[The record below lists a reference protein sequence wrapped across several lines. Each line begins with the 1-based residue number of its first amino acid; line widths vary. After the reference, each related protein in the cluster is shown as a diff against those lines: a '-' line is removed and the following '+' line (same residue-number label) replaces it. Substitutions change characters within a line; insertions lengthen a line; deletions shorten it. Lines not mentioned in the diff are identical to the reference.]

1 MLSFVSISSNF
12 KFSLPCAF
20 QFIMKIIKYI
30 LVLLSSLVISA
41 QEHPPVMSYNPDAYD
56 AKNQNWSISQT
67 SDQTMY
73 FANNSGLLEYDG
85 MNWKLYPVPDNSIV
99 RSVKAINDQIY
110 TGSYMDF
117 GVWKRN
123 NKSILEYTSLA
134 QQFDIE
140 LVEDEQ
146 FWDIIKLDDWLIF
159 QSLSRI
165 YLVNELTK
173 ETTFIESDQ
182 VISNIFE
189 VDGVLFFNQLNNGL
203 YKIIDGNVE
212 LVSDDPRLTS
222 SNIVGVFEL
231 GNQLLIMTASNGFYF
246 LQDKIL
252 TSWEVDSKVDLNS
265 LTIYSTTMLKD
276 SSIVIGTVS
285 NGLYHISSQ
294 GNLKYDLNF
303 EKGLSNNTVLSVFE
317 DYQNNLWLGL
327 DIGISHVNLSSQF
340 IVYNDTKGAI
350 GTVYSSVVFENYLY
364 LGTNQGLFYKRRDT
378 DSDFSFV
385 EGTNGQVWNLK
396 VIDNQIFCG
405 HDRGTL
411 LIKNKKLQY
420 TISQSLGTWDFKSLK
435 DNPNIILQGNYNG
448 LSLLEKMNG
457 RWRYRNKIKG
467 FDIASRFFHY
477 IGNQIFVN
485 HELRGLF
492 KLTLNKDLKE
502 ASKVSVITPITK
514 GNGSNFIKFSKNYYY
529 SSSEDVYKFNTSDQ
543 IFTES
548 EPFNEVL
555 KEYTTRT
562 TIMDVKD
569 SDGLKWCF
577 ADDNILI
584 ISAGSVTQTPKVEI
598 IPVAISNFKKVVSGF
613 ENLTKIGSNEYL
625 LGSAYGYFIFNSDT
639 PKPNHLYDLKIN
651 SVEASTINEDK
662 FLLDSTDPMRLDSET
677 NNIYINYSIPHYDNV
692 VSEKYSYKLIG
703 WSDSWSEWQSQSQQ
717 VFENL
722 PYGSYVFKVKGKIG
736 NTETLNTASYSFVIN
751 RPWYLSNSAITLY
764 VIIFIILWILIHNLY
779 KRYYRKQQQ
788 QLLQKSHEQLALK
801 ELETSQ
807 KLMQLT
813 NEKLKLDIESK
824 NRELAVSTM
833 SLIKKNEFLN
843 SIKSELKE
851 KDNQQDIKKVI
862 KIIDKNLNNTD
873 DWKLFEE
880 AFNNADKDFLKLIKE
895 KHPVL
900 TPNDLRLCAY
910 LRLNL
915 SSKEIAPLL
924 NISPRSVEVKR
935 YRLRKKMDL
944 PHESSLTNYIL
955 EI

>member
-1 MLSFVSISSNF
+1 M
-12 KFSLPCAF
+12 
-20 QFIMKIIKYI
+20 
-30 LVLLSSLVISA
+30 
-41 QEHPPVMSYNPDAYD
+41 
-56 AKNQNWSISQT
+56 
-67 SDQTMY
+67 
-73 FANNSGLLEYDG
+73 
-85 MNWKLYPVPDNSIV
+85 
-99 RSVKAINDQIY
+99 R
-110 TGSYMDF
+110 
-117 GVWKRN
+117 
-123 NKSILEYTSLA
+123 
-134 QQFDIE
+134 FDY
-140 LVEDEQ
+140 
-146 FWDIIKLDDWLIF
+146 DWLIF

-165 YLVNELTK
+165 YLVNEQAK
-173 ETTFIESDQ
+173 ESTFIESDY

-189 VDGVLFFNQLNNGL
+189 VEGVLFFNQLSKGL

-212 LVSDDPRLTS
+212 LVSDDPRLKS
-222 SNIVGVFEL
+222 DNIAGLIEH
-231 GNQLLIMTASNGFYF
+231 NDQLLIMTASNGFYF
-246 LQDKIL
+246 LKNKKLTPWKI
-252 TSWEVDSKVDLNS
+252 DPKVNLNS
-265 LTIYSTTMLKD
+265 LTIYSATKLKD
-276 SSIVIGTVS
+276 NSIVIGTVS
-285 NGLYHISSQ
+285 NGIYHLSPQ
-294 GNLKYDLNF
+294 GTLKYDLNF
-303 EKGLSNNTVLSVFE
+303 EKGLSNNTVLSVYE

-327 DIGISHVNLSSQF
+327 DIGISHINLSSQF
-340 IVYNDTKGAI
+340 VVYNDTKGAI
-350 GTVYSSVVFENYLY
+350 GTVYTSVLFDDYLY
-364 LGTNQGLFYKRRDT
+364 LGTNQGLFYKQRDMN
-378 DSDFSFV
+378 SDFTFI

-420 TISQSLGTWDFKSLK
+420 TIGQSLGTWDFKRLN

-448 LSLLEKMNG
+448 LSLLEKIQG
-457 RWRYRNKIKG
+457 KWRYRNKIKG
-467 FDIASRFFHY
+467 FDISSRFYHY
-477 IGNQIFVN
+477 LGNKIYVN
-485 HELRGLF
+485 HELRGLYELNINEE
-492 KLTLNKDLKE
+492 LT
-502 ASKVSVITPITK
+502 AVTKVSNITPMTK

-529 SSSEDVYKFNTSDQ
+529 TSSQDVYRYNSDAKFTD
-543 IFTES
+543 S
-548 EPFNEVL
+548 EPFKEVL
-555 KEYTTRT
+555 KGFSSRT

-569 SDGLKWCF
+569 SEGLKWCF

-584 ISAGSVTQTPKVEI
+584 ISSGSVTQTPKVEI
-598 IPVAISNFKKVVSGF
+598 IPVAISNFKRVVSGF
-613 ENLTKIGSNEYL
+613 ENLTRIGADEYL

-639 PKPNHLYDLKIN
+639 PKPNHLYNLKIN
-651 SVEASTINEDK
+651 SVEASRINEDK
-662 FLLDSTDPMRLDSET
+662 FRLDSTNPKNLDTES
-677 NNIYINYSIPHYDNV
+677 NNIYISYSIPHFDNI
-692 VSEKYSYKLIG
+692 VSKKYSYKLEG
-703 WSDSWSEWQSQSQQ
+703 WSNSWSDWKSDSYQ

-722 PYGSYVFKVKGKIG
+722 PYGSYEFKVKGKIG
-736 NTETLNTASYSFVIN
+736 NSETLNAASYSFVID
-751 RPWYLSNSAITLY
+751 RPWYLSNTAITIY
-764 VIIFIILWILIHNLY
+764 VILFIVLWILIHNLY

-788 QLLQKSHEQLALK
+788 KLLQKSQEQLALK

-807 KLMQLT
+807 KFMQLT

-843 SIKSELKE
+843 SIKTELKE

-862 KIIDKNLNNTD
+862 RIIDKNLNNTD

-944 PHESSLTNYIL
+944 PHEFSLTNYIL

>member
-1 MLSFVSISSNF
+1 MKFF
-12 KFSLPCAF
+12 KC
-20 QFIMKIIKYI
+20 I
-30 LVLLSSLVISA
+30 LVLLVSLVSTA
-41 QEHPPVMSYNPDAYD
+41 QEHPPVVSYNPDVYSAQ
-56 AKNQNWSISQT
+56 NQNWCISQT

-85 MNWKLYPVPDNSIV
+85 MNWNLYPVPDESIV
-99 RSVKAINDQIY
+99 RSVNAIGDLIY

-123 NKSILEYTSLA
+123 NKNVLEYTSLV
-134 QQFDIE
+134 QQFEIE
-140 LVEDEQ
+140 LAEDEQ
-146 FWDIIKLDDWLIF
+146 FWDIIKLDDWLVF

-189 VDGVLFFNQLNNGL
+189 VDGVLFFNKLNKGV

-212 LVSDDPRLTS
+212 LVSDDQRITS
-222 SNIVGVFEL
+222 NNLVGMFGL
-231 GNQLLIMTASNGFYF
+231 DNQLLVMTASNGFYS
-246 LQDKIL
+246 LEDNKL
-252 TSWEVDSKVDLNS
+252 TPWKLDPNVDLNS
-265 LTIYSTTMLKD
+265 LTIYSVTMLKD
-276 SSIVIGTVS
+276 SSFVIGTVS
-285 NGLYHISSQ
+285 NGLYHISSE
-294 GNLKYDLNF
+294 GVLKYDLNF

-340 IVYNDTKGAI
+340 VVYNDTKGTI

-364 LGTNQGLFYKRRDT
+364 LGTNQGLFYKKRDS
-378 DSDFSFV
+378 DSDFLFV
-385 EGTNGQVWNLK
+385 KGTNGQVWNLK
-396 VIDNQIFCG
+396 VIDDQIFCG

-411 LIKNKKLQY
+411 IIKNQKVQY
-420 TISQSLGTWDFKSLK
+420 TLGQSLGTWDFKPLTET
-435 DNPNIILQGNYNG
+435 PNLILQGNYNG
-448 LSLLEKMNG
+448 LSLLEKSKG
-457 RWRYRNKIKG
+457 KWRYRNKIKG
-467 FDIASRFFHY
+467 FDIASRFFQF
-477 IGNQIFVN
+477 IGGEIFVN

-492 KLTLNKDLKE
+492 QLTLNEDLT
-502 ASKVSVITPITK
+502 AITKVLNITPITK
-514 GNGSNFIKFSKNYYY
+514 GNGSNFFKFSKNYYY
-529 SSSEDVYKFNTSDQ
+529 SSSQDVYKFNTTDQ

-548 EPFNEVL
+548 EPFKEILN
-555 KEYTTRT
+555 EYTTRT

-569 SDGLKWCF
+569 SEGLKWCF
-577 ADDNILI
+577 ADNNILI

-598 IPVAISNFKKVVSGF
+598 IPIEISNFKKVVSGF
-613 ENLTKIGSNEYL
+613 ENLTKIDSNQYL
-625 LGSAYGYFIFNSDT
+625 LGSAYGYFIFNSNT
-639 PKPNHLYDLKIN
+639 PKPNHLYNLKIN
-651 SVEASTINEDK
+651 SVEASKINEDK
-662 FLLDSTDPMRLDSET
+662 FRLESKSPTDLGSES
-677 NNIYINYSIPHYDNV
+677 NNIYISYSIPHFDNE
-692 VSEKYSYKLIG
+692 VSKKYSYKLNG
-703 WSDSWSEWQSQSQQ
+703 WSNSWSEWQSEAQQ
-717 VFENL
+717 IFENL
-722 PYGSYVFKVKGKIG
+722 PYGSYEFKVKGKIG
-736 NTETLNTASYSFVIN
+736 NSETLNTASYPFVIN
-751 RPWYLSNSAITLY
+751 RPWYLSNSIITIY
-764 VIIFIILWILIHNLY
+764 VLIFIVLWILIHNLY
-779 KRYYRKQQQ
+779 RRYYRKQQQ

-801 ELETSQ
+801 ELETNQ
-807 KLMQLT
+807 KFMQLT

-880 AFNNADKDFLKLIKE
+880 AFNNADKDFLKLIKD

>member
-1 MLSFVSISSNF
+1 MR
-12 KFSLPCAF
+12 
-20 QFIMKIIKYI
+20 IIRYV
-30 LVLLSSLVISA
+30 LTLLSSLAMFA
-41 QEHPPVMSYNPDAYD
+41 QEYPPVMAYNPDAYG
-56 AKNQNWSISQT
+56 AQNQNWGISQT
-67 SDQTMY
+67 TDQTMY

-85 MNWKLYPVPDNSIV
+85 TNWKLHPVPDNSVV
-99 RSVKAINDQIY
+99 RSVKAIGDLIY

-123 NKSILEYTSLA
+123 KKSILEYTSLV
-134 QQFDIE
+134 QKFDIE
-140 LVEDEQ
+140 LAEDEQ
-146 FWDIIKLDDWLIF
+146 FWNIIKLDNWLIF

-173 ETTFIESDQ
+173 DTTFIESDHI
-182 VISNIFE
+182 ISNIFE
-189 VDGVLFFNQLNNGL
+189 VNGVLFFNKLNKGV

-212 LVSDDPRLTS
+212 LVSDDPRVA
-222 SNIVGVFEL
+222 SNSLIGVVKI
-231 GNQLLIMTASNGFYF
+231 NDRLLIMTASNGFYF
-246 LQDKIL
+246 LEDKKLSPWKI
-252 TSWEVDSKVDLNS
+252 DAKVDLNS
-265 LTIYSTTMLKD
+265 ITIYSATKLSD
-276 SSIVIGTVS
+276 DSIVIGTVS
-285 NGLYHISSQ
+285 KGLYHLNPQ
-294 GNLKYDLNF
+294 GKLKYDLNF

-327 DIGISHVNLSSQF
+327 DIGISHINLSSQF
-340 IVYNDTKGAI
+340 VVYNDKKGAI
-350 GTVYSSVVFENYLY
+350 GTVYTSVVFEDYLY

-378 DSDFSFV
+378 DSDFSFI

-396 VIDNQIFCG
+396 VIDDQVFCG

-411 LIKNKKLQY
+411 LIKNHKLQY
-420 TISQSLGTWDFKSLK
+420 SIDQSPGTWDFKPLTNS
-435 DNPNIILQGNYNG
+435 PNIILQGNYNG
-448 LSLLEKMNG
+448 LSILEKVQG
-457 RWRYRNKIKG
+457 RWRYRNKING
-467 FDIASRFFHY
+467 FNISSRFYHL
-477 IGNQIFVN
+477 IGDQIFVN
-485 HELRGLF
+485 HELRGLYE
-492 KLTLNKDLKE
+492 LTLNENLTA
-502 ASKVSVITPITK
+502 ASKVLNVTSIPK
-514 GNGSNFIKFSKNYYY
+514 GKGSNFIKFSKSYFYT
-529 SSSEDVYKFNTSDQ
+529 SSEGVYNYNPTNKE
-543 IFTES
+543 FTKS
-548 EPFNEVL
+548 EAFGKVL
-555 KEYTTRT
+555 KDFDFMT

-569 SDGLKWCF
+569 SDGFKWCF

-584 ISAGSVTQTPKVEI
+584 ISVGSVTKTPKVEV
-598 IPVAISNFKKVVSGF
+598 IPVAISNFKNVVSGF
-613 ENLTKIGSNEYL
+613 ENLTKIGTNEYL
-625 LGSAYGYFIFNSDT
+625 LGSSYGYFIFNSNT
-639 PKPNHLYDLKIN
+639 QKPNHVYNLKIN
-651 SVEASTINEDK
+651 SIEASKINGDK
-662 FLLDSTDPMRLDSET
+662 IRLDLEAPMRLDSEN
-677 NNIYINYSIPHYDNV
+677 NNIYIDYSIPHYDNI
-692 VSEKYSYKLIG
+692 VSKKYSYKLVG
-703 WSDSWSEWQSQSQQ
+703 WSDDWSSWQKESLQ

-722 PYGSYVFKVKGKIG
+722 PFGSYEFMVKGKIG
-736 NTETLNTASYSFVIN
+736 NTETINTASYHFVIN
-751 RPWYLSNSAITLY
+751 RPWHLSNIAITLY
-764 VIIFIILWILIHNLY
+764 VLFFIILWVLVHNIY

-788 QLLQKSHEQLALK
+788 QLLQKSQEQLALK

-807 KLMQLT
+807 KFMQLT

-851 KDNQQDIKKVI
+851 KDNKQDIKKVI

-895 KHPVL
+895 KHPIL

>member
-1 MLSFVSISSNF
+1 
-12 KFSLPCAF
+12 
-20 QFIMKIIKYI
+20 MKITKYI
-30 LVLLSSLVISA
+30 LVLWMSYGVFA
-41 QEHPPVMSYNPDAYD
+41 QEHPPVMSYNPDTYKAQ
-56 AKNQNWSISQT
+56 NQNWSVSQT

-85 MNWKLYPVPDNSIV
+85 TNWKLYPAPDKSIV
-99 RSVKAINDQIY
+99 RSVKAINNLIY

-123 NKSILEYTSLA
+123 NNSTLEYTSLV

-140 LVEDEQ
+140 LIEDEQ
-146 FWDIIKLDDWLIF
+146 FWDIMKLDDWLIF

-165 YLVNELTK
+165 YMVNELTK

-189 VDGVLFFNQLNNGL
+189 VDGILFFNQLNNGL
-203 YKIIDGNVE
+203 YKIIDGNVK
-212 LVSDDPRLTS
+212 LVSDHPKLIS
-222 SNIVGVFEL
+222 SNLVEVFEID
-231 GNQLLIMTASNGFYF
+231 NQLLIITASNGFYLF
-246 LQDKIL
+246 KNNKLTPWKI
-252 TSWEVDSKVDLNS
+252 DSKIDLNA
-265 LTIYSTTMLKD
+265 LTIYSATILKD
-276 SSIVIGTVS
+276 NSIVIGTVS
-285 NGLYHISSQ
+285 NGLYHLSPQ

-317 DYQNNLWLGL
+317 DFQNNLWLGL
-327 DIGISHVNLSSQF
+327 DIGVSHVNLSSQF
-340 IVYNDTKGAI
+340 VVYNDQKGTI
-350 GTVYSSVVFENYLY
+350 GTVYTSVVYENYLY

-378 DSDFSFV
+378 DADFSFV

-396 VIDNQIFCG
+396 VIDDQIFCG
-405 HDRGTL
+405 HDRGTM
-411 LIKNKKLQY
+411 LIKNQKVEY
-420 TISQSLGTWDFKSLK
+420 TISQSLGTWDFKPLQET
-435 DNPNIILQGNYNG
+435 PNIILQGNYNG
-448 LSLLEKMNG
+448 LSLLEKSQG
-457 RWRYRNKIKG
+457 RWKYRNKIKG
-467 FDIASRFFHY
+467 FDIASRFYQY
-477 IGNQIFVN
+477 IGDQIFVN

-492 KLTLNKDLKE
+492 KLTLDKDLTTV
-502 ASKVSVITPITK
+502 SKISNITPVTK
-514 GNGSNFIKFSKNYYY
+514 GNGSNFFKFSNKYYY
-529 SSSEDVYKFNTSDQ
+529 SSSEDVYNFNTVDQ
-543 IFTES
+543 TFSES
-548 EPFNEVL
+548 EPFHEIL
-555 KEYTTRT
+555 DEYTTRT

-569 SDGLKWCF
+569 SEGLKWCF

-598 IPVAISNFKKVVSGF
+598 IPIAISNFKKVVSGF
-613 ENLTKIGSNEYL
+613 ENLTKIDSDQYL
-625 LGSAYGYFIFNSDT
+625 LGSAYGYFIFNSST
-639 PKPNHLYDLKIN
+639 PKPNHLYNLKIN
-651 SVEASTINEDK
+651 SVEVSKTNEDK
-662 FLLDSTDPMRLDSET
+662 SKLDFTSPVTLDSDS
-677 NNIYINYSIPHYDNV
+677 NNIYINYSIPHFDNE
-692 VSEKYSYKLIG
+692 VSKKYSYKLIG
-703 WSDSWSEWQSQSQQ
+703 RSNSWSEWQSESEQI
-717 VFENL
+717 FENL
-722 PYGSYVFKVKGKIG
+722 PYGSYEFKVKGKIG
-736 NTETLNTASYSFVIN
+736 NSETLNTAAYSFVID
-751 RPWYLSNSAITLY
+751 RPWYLSNISITMY
-764 VIIFIILWILIHNLY
+764 VIIFIVLWILIHNLY

-788 QLLQKSHEQLALK
+788 QLLQKSQEQLALK

-807 KLMQLT
+807 KFMQLT

-862 KIIDKNLNNTD
+862 KIIDKNINNTD

-880 AFNNADKDFLKLIKE
+880 AFNNADKDFLKLIKG

>member
-1 MLSFVSISSNF
+1 V
-12 KFSLPCAF
+12 C
-20 QFIMKIIKYI
+20 
-30 LVLLSSLVISA
+30 SA
-41 QEHPPVMSYNPDAYD
+41 QEHPPVMAYNPENYGAQ
-56 AKNQNWSISQT
+56 NQNWSISQT
-67 SDQTMY
+67 TDQIMY

-85 MNWKLYPVPDNSIV
+85 MNWNNYPVPDNSIV
-99 RSVKAINDQIY
+99 RSVKAVGNQIY

-117 GVWKRN
+117 GVWERN
-123 NKSILEYTSLA
+123 SKGILEYTSLV
-134 QQFDIE
+134 QKLGIE
-140 LVEDEQ
+140 LSDDEQ

-165 YLVNELTK
+165 YLVNEQAK
-173 ETTFIESDQ
+173 ESTFIESDY

-189 VDGVLFFNQLNNGL
+189 VEGVLFFNQLSKGL

-212 LVSDDPRLTS
+212 LVSDDPRLKS
-222 SNIVGVFEL
+222 DNIAGLIEH
-231 GNQLLIMTASNGFYF
+231 NDQLVIMTASNGFYF
-246 LQDKIL
+246 LNNKKLTPWKI
-252 TSWEVDSKVDLNS
+252 DPKVNLNA
-265 LTIYSTTMLKD
+265 LTIYSATKLKD
-276 SSIVIGTVS
+276 NSIVIGTVS
-285 NGLYHISSQ
+285 NGIYHLSPQ
-294 GNLKYDLNF
+294 GTLKYDLNF
-303 EKGLSNNTVLSVFE
+303 EKGLSNNTVLSVYE

-327 DIGISHVNLSSQF
+327 DIGISHINLSSQF
-340 IVYNDTKGAI
+340 VVYNDTKGAI
-350 GTVYSSVVFENYLY
+350 GTVYTSVLFDDYLY
-364 LGTNQGLFYKRRDT
+364 LGTNQGLFYKQRDVN
-378 DSDFSFV
+378 SDFTFI

-420 TISQSLGTWDFKSLK
+420 SISQSLGTWDFKLLS

-448 LSLLEKMNG
+448 LSLLEKIQG
-457 RWRYRNKIKG
+457 KWRYRNKIKG
-467 FDIASRFFHY
+467 FDISSRFYHY
-477 IGNQIFVN
+477 LGDKIYVN
-485 HELRGLF
+485 HELRGLYELNINEE
-492 KLTLNKDLKE
+492 LT
-502 ASKVSVITPITK
+502 AVTKVSNITPMTK

-529 SSSEDVYKFNTSDQ
+529 TSSQDVYRYNSDAT
-543 IFTES
+543 FTDS
-548 EPFNEVL
+548 EPFKDVL
-555 KEYTTRT
+555 KGFSTRT

-569 SDGLKWCF
+569 SEGLKWCF

-584 ISAGSVTQTPKVEI
+584 ISSGSVTQTPKVEI
-598 IPVAISNFKKVVSGF
+598 IPVAISNFKRVVSGF
-613 ENLTKIGSNEYL
+613 ENLTRIGADEYL

-639 PKPNHLYDLKIN
+639 PKPNHIYNLKIN
-651 SVEASTINEDK
+651 SVEASNINEDK
-662 FLLDSTDPMRLDSET
+662 FRLDSTNPKNLDPES
-677 NNIYINYSIPHYDNV
+677 NNIYISFSIPHYDNI
-692 VSEKYSYKLIG
+692 VSKKYSYKLEG
-703 WSDSWSEWQSQSQQ
+703 WSNSWSDWKSDSHQ

-722 PYGSYVFKVKGKIG
+722 PYGSYEFKVKGKIG
-736 NTETLNTASYSFVIN
+736 NSETLNVASYSFVID
-751 RPWYLSNSAITLY
+751 RPWYLSNIAITIY
-764 VIIFIILWILIHNLY
+764 VIIFIVLWILIHNLY

-788 QLLQKSHEQLALK
+788 KLLQKSQEQLALK

-807 KLMQLT
+807 KFMQLT

-843 SIKSELKE
+843 SIKTELKE

-862 KIIDKNLNNTD
+862 RIIDKNLNNTD

-944 PHESSLTNYIL
+944 PHEFSLTNYIL

>member
-1 MLSFVSISSNF
+1 M
-12 KFSLPCAF
+12 
-20 QFIMKIIKYI
+20 
-30 LVLLSSLVISA
+30 
-41 QEHPPVMSYNPDAYD
+41 
-56 AKNQNWSISQT
+56 
-67 SDQTMY
+67 
-73 FANNSGLLEYDG
+73 
-85 MNWKLYPVPDNSIV
+85 
-99 RSVKAINDQIY
+99 KAIDDLIY

-123 NKSILEYTSLA
+123 NKNILEYTSLV
-134 QQFDIE
+134 QQLDIQ

-173 ETTFIESDQ
+173 ETTFIESDH

-189 VDGVLFFNQLNNGL
+189 VEGVLFFNQLNKGI

-212 LVSDDPRLTS
+212 LVSNDPRLKS
-222 SNIVGVFEL
+222 DNIAGLIEH
-231 GNQLLIMTASNGFYF
+231 NDQLLVMTASNGFYF
-246 LQDKIL
+246 LNNKKLTPWKI
-252 TSWEVDSKVDLNS
+252 DPKVNLNS
-265 LTIYSTTMLKD
+265 LTIYSATKLSD
-276 SSIVIGTVS
+276 ASIVIGTVS
-285 NGLYHISSQ
+285 NGLYHLSPN
-294 GNLKYDLNF
+294 GMLKYDLNF

-327 DIGISHVNLSSQF
+327 DIGISHINLSSQF
-340 IVYNDTKGAI
+340 IVCNDTKGAI
-350 GTVYSSVVFENYLY
+350 GTVYTSVLFEDYLY
-364 LGTNQGLFYKRRDT
+364 LGTNQGLFYKRRGMN
-378 DSDFSFV
+378 SDFTFI

-420 TISQSLGTWDFKSLK
+420 SISQSLGTWDFKPLK
-435 DNPNIILQGNYNG
+435 EYPNIILQGNYNG
-448 LSLLEKMNG
+448 LSFLEKIQG
-457 RWRYRNKIKG
+457 KWRYRNKIKG
-467 FDIASRFFHY
+467 FDISSRFYQY
-477 IGNQIFVN
+477 IGNQIYVN
-485 HELRGLF
+485 HELRGLYE
-492 KLTLNKDLKE
+492 LTLNKDLT
-502 ASKVSVITPITK
+502 AVSKVSNITPFTK
-514 GNGSNFIKFSKNYYY
+514 GNGSNLIKFSKNYYY
-529 SSSEDVYKFNTSDQ
+529 TSSKDVYKLNPTDKKL
-543 IFTES
+543 TKS
-548 EPFNEVL
+548 EPFEEVL
-555 KEYTTRT
+555 KEFSTRT

-569 SDGLKWCF
+569 SEGLKWCF

-584 ISAGSVTQTPKVEI
+584 ISAGSITQTPKVEV
-598 IPVAISNFKKVVSGF
+598 IPVALSNFKRVVSGF
-613 ENLTKIGSNEYL
+613 ENLTRIGTNEYL

-639 PKPNHLYDLKIN
+639 PKPSHLYNIKIN
-651 SVEASTINEDK
+651 FVEASKIDEHK
-662 FLLDSTDPMRLDSET
+662 FRLNSTAPLNLDSET
-677 NNIYINYSIPHYDNV
+677 NNIHINYSIPHYDNI
-692 VSEKYSYKLIG
+692 VSKKYSYKLEG
-703 WSDSWSEWQSQSQQ
+703 WSNSWSDWQAESHH

-722 PYGSYVFKVKGKIG
+722 PFGSYVFKVKGKIG
-736 NTETLNTASYSFVIN
+736 NSATLNTASYSFVIN
-751 RPWYLSNSAITLY
+751 RPWHLSNIAIIIY
-764 VIIFIILWILIHNLY
+764 VIIFIVLWIVIHNAY
-779 KRYYRKQQQ
+779 KRYYRNQQQ
-788 QLLQKSHEQLALK
+788 QLLQKSQEQLALK

-807 KLMQLT
+807 KFMQLT

-862 KIIDKNLNNTD
+862 RIIDKNLNNTD

>member
-1 MLSFVSISSNF
+1 
-12 KFSLPCAF
+12 
-20 QFIMKIIKYI
+20 MKITKYI
-30 LVLLSSLVISA
+30 LVLLASFVVSA
-41 QEHPPVMSYNPDAYD
+41 QEHPPVMSYNPDAYV
-56 AKNQNWSISQT
+56 AENQNWSISQT

-85 MNWKLYPVPDNSIV
+85 TNWKLYPVPDKSIV
-99 RSVKAINDQIY
+99 RSVKAINNLIY

-123 NKSILEYTSLA
+123 NKSILEYTSLV
-134 QQFDIE
+134 QQFNIE

-146 FWDIIKLDDWLIF
+146 FWDIMKLDNWLIF

-173 ETTFIESDQ
+173 ETTFIESEQ

-212 LVSDDPRLTS
+212 LVSDHQKLVS
-222 SNIVGVFEL
+222 SNVVEVFEL
-231 GNQLLIMTASNGFYF
+231 EDQLLIMTASNGFYF
-246 LQDKIL
+246 LKNNKLTLWKI
-252 TSWEVDSKVDLNS
+252 DPKVDLNM
-265 LTIYSTTMLKD
+265 LTIYSATILKD

-285 NGLYHISSQ
+285 NGLYHLSPQ
-294 GNLKYDLNF
+294 GNLKYDLSF

-327 DIGISHVNLSSQF
+327 DIGVSHVNLSSQF
-340 IVYNDTKGAI
+340 VVYNDTKGAI
-350 GTVYSSVVFENYLY
+350 GTVYTSVVYENYLY

-378 DSDFSFV
+378 DADFSFI

-405 HDRGTL
+405 HDRGTI
-411 LIKNKKLQY
+411 LIKNQKVEH
-420 TISQSLGTWDFKSLK
+420 TIGQSLGTWDFKPLK
-435 DNPNIILQGNYNG
+435 GTPNIILQGNYNG
-448 LSLLEKMNG
+448 LSLLEKSQG
-457 RWRYRNKIKG
+457 KWRYRNKIKG
-467 FDIASRFFHY
+467 FDISSRFYQY
-477 IGNQIFVN
+477 IGDQIFVN

-492 KLTLNKDLKE
+492 KLTLDKGLT
-502 ASKVSVITPITK
+502 AVSETSNITPVTK
-514 GNGSNFIKFSKNYYY
+514 GNGLNFFKFSKNYYY
-529 SSSEDVYKFNTSDQ
+529 TSSEDVYNFNTEDQ
-543 IFTES
+543 SFSES
-548 EPFNEVL
+548 EPFKEIL

-569 SDGLKWCF
+569 SEGLKWCF

-584 ISAGSVTQTPKVEI
+584 ISAGSVTQTPKVEV
-598 IPVAISNFKKVVSGF
+598 IPIAISNFRKVVSGF
-613 ENLTKIGSNEYL
+613 ENLTKIDSDQYL
-625 LGSAYGYFIFNSDT
+625 LGSAYGYFIFNSNSS
-639 PKPNHLYDLKIN
+639 KPNHLYNLKIN
-651 SVEASTINEDK
+651 SVQASKINEDK
-662 FLLDSTDPMRLDSET
+662 FKLDFTSTANLNSES
-677 NNIYINYSIPHYDNV
+677 NNIYINYSIPHFDNE
-692 VSEKYSYKLIG
+692 VSKKYSYKLTG
-703 WSDSWSEWQSQSQQ
+703 WSNSWSEWQSEPQQ

-722 PYGSYVFKVKGKIG
+722 PYGSYEFKVKGKIG
-736 NTETLNTASYSFVIN
+736 NSETLNTASYSFVIN
-751 RPWYLSNSAITLY
+751 RPWYLSNTLITLY
-764 VIIFIILWILIHNLY
+764 AVIFIVLWILIHNLY

-788 QLLQKSHEQLALK
+788 QLIQKSHEQLALK
-801 ELETSQ
+801 ELEASQ
-807 KLMQLT
+807 KFMQLT

-843 SIKSELKE
+843 SIKTELKE

>member
-1 MLSFVSISSNF
+1 
-12 KFSLPCAF
+12 
-20 QFIMKIIKYI
+20 MKITKYI
-30 LVLLSSLVISA
+30 LVLLASFVVSA
-41 QEHPPVMSYNPDAYD
+41 QEHPPVMSYNPDTYVAE
-56 AKNQNWSISQT
+56 NQNWSISQT

-85 MNWKLYPVPDNSIV
+85 TNWKLYPVPDKSIV
-99 RSVKAINDQIY
+99 RSVKAINNLIY

-123 NKSILEYTSLA
+123 NKSILEYTSLV
-134 QQFDIE
+134 QQFNIE

-146 FWDIIKLDDWLIF
+146 FWDIMKLDNWLIF

-173 ETTFIESDQ
+173 ETTFIDSDQ

-212 LVSDDPRLTS
+212 LVSDHPKLVS
-222 SNIVGVFEL
+222 SNLVEVFEL
-231 GNQLLIMTASNGFYF
+231 EDQLLIITASNGFY
-246 LQDKIL
+246 LLKKNKLTPWKI
-252 TSWEVDSKVDLNS
+252 DPKVDLNT
-265 LTIYSTTMLKD
+265 LTIYSATILKD

-285 NGLYHISSQ
+285 NGLYHLSPQ

-327 DIGISHVNLSSQF
+327 DIGVSHVNLSSQF
-340 IVYNDTKGAI
+340 VVYNDTKGAI
-350 GTVYSSVVFENYLY
+350 GTVYTSVVYENYLY

-378 DSDFSFV
+378 DADFSFI

-396 VIDNQIFCG
+396 VIDDQIFCG
-405 HDRGTL
+405 HDRGTI
-411 LIKNKKLQY
+411 LIKNQKVEY
-420 TISQSLGTWDFKSLK
+420 TIGQSLGTWDFKPLK
-435 DNPNIILQGNYNG
+435 GNSNIILQGNYNG
-448 LSLLEKMNG
+448 LSLLEKSQG
-457 RWRYRNKIKG
+457 KWRYRNKIKG
-467 FDIASRFFHY
+467 FDIASRFYQY
-477 IGNQIFVN
+477 IGDQIFVN

-492 KLTLNKDLKE
+492 KLSLNKDLIAVSE
-502 ASKVSVITPITK
+502 ASNITPITK
-514 GNGSNFIKFSKNYYY
+514 GNGLNFFKFSKNYYY
-529 SSSEDVYKFNTSDQ
+529 TSSEDVYNFNTKEQS
-543 IFTES
+543 FSES
-548 EPFNEVL
+548 EPFKEILN
-555 KEYTTRT
+555 EYTTRT

-569 SDGLKWCF
+569 SEGLKWCF

-598 IPVAISNFKKVVSGF
+598 IPIAISSFRKVVSGF
-613 ENLTKIGSNEYL
+613 ENLTKIDADQYL
-625 LGSAYGYFIFNSDT
+625 LGSAYGYFIFNSNT
-639 PKPNHLYDLKIN
+639 PKPNHLYNLKIN
-651 SVEASTINEDK
+651 SVQASKINEDK
-662 FLLDSTDPMRLDSET
+662 FKLDFTSPANLDSES
-677 NNIYINYSIPHYDNV
+677 NNIYINYSIPHFDNEV
-692 VSEKYSYKLIG
+692 IKKYSYKLTG
-703 WSDSWSEWQSQSQQ
+703 WSNSWSEWQSEPQQ

-722 PYGSYVFKVKGKIG
+722 PYGSYEFKVKGKIG
-736 NTETLNTASYSFVIN
+736 NSETLNTASYSFVIN
-751 RPWYLSNSAITLY
+751 RPWYLSNTLVTLY
-764 VIIFIILWILIHNLY
+764 VVIFIVLWILIHNLY
-779 KRYYRKQQQ
+779 KRHYRKQQQ
-788 QLLQKSHEQLALK
+788 QLIQKSHEQLALK
-801 ELETSQ
+801 ELEASQ
-807 KLMQLT
+807 KFMQLT

>member
-1 MLSFVSISSNF
+1 MR
-12 KFSLPCAF
+12 
-20 QFIMKIIKYI
+20 IIKYI
-30 LVLLSSLVISA
+30 LVVLSTFVCSA
-41 QEHPPVMSYNPDAYD
+41 QEHPPVMAYNPDNYGAQ
-56 AKNQNWSISQT
+56 NQNWSISQT
-67 SDQTMY
+67 TDQIMY

-85 MNWKLYPVPDNSIV
+85 MNWNNYPVPDNSIV
-99 RSVKAINDQIY
+99 RSVKAVGNLIY

-117 GVWKRN
+117 GVWERN
-123 NKSILEYTSLA
+123 SKGILEYTSLV
-134 QQFDIE
+134 QKLDIQ
-140 LVEDEQ
+140 LAEDEQ

-165 YLVNELTK
+165 YLVNEQAK
-173 ETTFIESDQ
+173 ESTYIESDY

-189 VDGVLFFNQLNNGL
+189 VEGVLFFNQLSKGL

-212 LVSDDPRLTS
+212 LVSDDPRLKS
-222 SNIVGVFEL
+222 DNIAGLIEH
-231 GNQLLIMTASNGFYF
+231 NDQLVIMTASNGFYF
-246 LQDKIL
+246 LNNKKLTPWKI
-252 TSWEVDSKVDLNS
+252 DPKVNLNA
-265 LTIYSTTMLKD
+265 LTIYSATKLKD
-276 SSIVIGTVS
+276 NSIVIGTVS
-285 NGLYHISSQ
+285 NGIYHLSPQ
-294 GNLKYDLNF
+294 GALKYDLNF
-303 EKGLSNNTVLSVFE
+303 EKGLSNNTVLSVYE
-317 DYQNNLWLGL
+317 DYQNNVWLGL
-327 DIGISHVNLSSQF
+327 DIGISHINLSSQF
-340 IVYNDTKGAI
+340 VVYNDTKGAI
-350 GTVYSSVVFENYLY
+350 GTVYTSVLFDDYLY
-364 LGTNQGLFYKRRDT
+364 LGTNQGLFYKQRDMN
-378 DSDFSFV
+378 SDFTFI

-420 TISQSLGTWDFKSLK
+420 TIGQSLGTWDFKRLN

-448 LSLLEKMNG
+448 LSLLEKIQG
-457 RWRYRNKIKG
+457 KWRYRNKIKG
-467 FDIASRFFHY
+467 FDISSRFYHY
-477 IGNQIFVN
+477 LSNKIYVN
-485 HELRGLF
+485 HELRGLYELNINEE
-492 KLTLNKDLKE
+492 LT
-502 ASKVSVITPITK
+502 AVTKVSNITPMTK

-529 SSSEDVYKFNTSDQ
+529 TSSQDVYRYNSDAT
-543 IFTES
+543 FTDS
-548 EPFNEVL
+548 EPFKEVL
-555 KEYTTRT
+555 KGFSSRT

-569 SDGLKWCF
+569 SEGLKWCF

-584 ISAGSVTQTPKVEI
+584 ISSGSVTQTPKVEI
-598 IPVAISNFKKVVSGF
+598 IPVAISNFKRVVSGF
-613 ENLTKIGSNEYL
+613 ENLTRIGADEYL

-639 PKPNHLYDLKIN
+639 PKPNHLYNLKIN
-651 SVEASTINEDK
+651 SVEASNINEDK
-662 FLLDSTDPMRLDSET
+662 FRLDSTNPKNLDTES
-677 NNIYINYSIPHYDNV
+677 NNIYISYSIPHFDNI
-692 VSEKYSYKLIG
+692 VSKKYSYKLEG
-703 WSDSWSEWQSQSQQ
+703 WSNSWSDWKSDSYQ

-722 PYGSYVFKVKGKIG
+722 PYGSYEFKVKGKIG
-736 NTETLNTASYSFVIN
+736 NSETLNVASYSFVID
-751 RPWYLSNSAITLY
+751 RPWYLSNTAITIY
-764 VIIFIILWILIHNLY
+764 VIIFIVLWILIHNLY

-788 QLLQKSHEQLALK
+788 KLLQKSQEQLALK

-807 KLMQLT
+807 KFMQLT

-843 SIKSELKE
+843 SIKTELKE

-862 KIIDKNLNNTD
+862 RIIDKNLNNTD

-944 PHESSLTNYIL
+944 PHEFSLTNYIL

>member
-1 MLSFVSISSNF
+1 
-12 KFSLPCAF
+12 
-20 QFIMKIIKYI
+20 MKITKFI
-30 LVLLSSLVISA
+30 LVLWVACAASA
-41 QEHPPVMSYNPDAYD
+41 QDHPPVMSFNPDTYEAQ
-56 AKNQNWSISQT
+56 NQNWSVSQT

-85 MNWKLYPVPDNSIV
+85 TNWKLYPAPDNSIV
-99 RSVKAINDQIY
+99 RSVKAINNLIY

-123 NKSILEYTSLA
+123 DKSTLEYTSLV

-140 LVEDEQ
+140 LIEDEQ
-146 FWDIIKLDDWLIF
+146 FWDIMKLDDWLIF

-182 VISNIFE
+182 VISNIFD
-189 VDGVLFFNQLNNGL
+189 VDGVLFYNQLNNGL
-203 YKIIDGNVE
+203 YKIIDGNAE
-212 LVSDDPRLTS
+212 LVSDHPKLVS
-222 SNIVGVFEL
+222 SNLVEVFEID
-231 GNQLLIMTASNGFYF
+231 NQLLIITASNGFYLF
-246 LQDKIL
+246 KNNKL
-252 TSWEVDSKVDLNS
+252 TPWRVDSKIDLNA
-265 LTIYSTTMLKD
+265 LTIYSATILKD
-276 SSIVIGTVS
+276 NSIVIGTVS
-285 NGLYHISSQ
+285 NGLYHLSPQ

-317 DYQNNLWLGL
+317 DFQNNLWLGL
-327 DIGISHVNLSSQF
+327 DIGVSHVNLSSQF
-340 IVYNDTKGAI
+340 VVYNDQKGTI
-350 GTVYSSVVFENYLY
+350 GTVYTSVVYENYLY

-378 DSDFSFV
+378 DADFSFI

-405 HDRGTL
+405 HDRGTM
-411 LIKNKKLQY
+411 LIKNQKVQY
-420 TISQSLGTWDFKSLK
+420 TIGQSLGTWDFKSLK
-435 DNPNIILQGNYNG
+435 ETPNIILQGNYNG
-448 LSLLEKMNG
+448 LSLLEKSQG
-457 RWRYRNKIKG
+457 RWKYRNKIKG
-467 FDIASRFFHY
+467 FDIASRFYQF
-477 IGNQIFVN
+477 IGDQIFVN

-492 KLTLNKDLKE
+492 KLTLDKDLT
-502 ASKVSVITPITK
+502 AVSKISNITPVTK
-514 GNGSNFIKFSKNYYY
+514 GNGSNFFKFSNKYYY
-529 SSSEDVYKFNTSDQ
+529 SSSEDVYNFNTADQ
-543 IFTES
+543 SFSKS
-548 EPFNEVL
+548 EPFHEIL
-555 KEYTTRT
+555 DEYAMRT

-569 SDGLKWCF
+569 SEGLKWCF

-613 ENLTKIGSNEYL
+613 ENLTKIDSDQYL
-625 LGSAYGYFIFNSDT
+625 LGSAYGYFIFNSNT
-639 PKPNHLYDLKIN
+639 PKPNHLYSLKIN
-651 SVEASTINEDK
+651 SVEVSKTNEEK
-662 FLLDSTDPMRLDSET
+662 FKLDSTSPVTLASDS
-677 NNIYINYSIPHYDNV
+677 NNIYLNYSIPHFDNE
-692 VSEKYSYKLIG
+692 VSKKYSYKLIG
-703 WSDSWSEWQSQSQQ
+703 WSNSWSEWQSDSEQI
-717 VFENL
+717 FENL
-722 PYGSYVFKVKGKIG
+722 PYGSYEFKVKGKIG
-736 NTETLNTASYSFVIN
+736 NSETLNTASYSFVIN
-751 RPWYLSNSAITLY
+751 RPWYLSNTSITMY
-764 VIIFIILWILIHNLY
+764 VIIFIVLWILIHNLY

-788 QLLQKSHEQLALK
+788 QLLQKSQEHLALK
-801 ELETSQ
+801 ELEASQ
-807 KLMQLT
+807 KFMQLT

-862 KIIDKNLNNTD
+862 KIIDKNINNTD

-880 AFNNADKDFLKLIKE
+880 AFNNADKDFLKLIKG

-944 PHESSLTNYIL
+944 AHESSLTNYIL

>member
-1 MLSFVSISSNF
+1 M
-12 KFSLPCAF
+12 A
-20 QFIMKIIKYI
+20 
-30 LVLLSSLVISA
+30 
-41 QEHPPVMSYNPDAYD
+41 YNPDNYGAQ
-56 AKNQNWSISQT
+56 NQNWSISQT
-67 SDQTMY
+67 TDQIMY

-85 MNWKLYPVPDNSIV
+85 MNWNNYPVPDNSIV
-99 RSVKAINDQIY
+99 RSVKAVGNLIY

-117 GVWKRN
+117 GVWERN
-123 NKSILEYTSLA
+123 SKGILEYTSLV
-134 QQFDIE
+134 QKLDIQ
-140 LVEDEQ
+140 LAEDEQ

-165 YLVNELTK
+165 YLVNEQTK
-173 ETTFIESDQ
+173 ESTYIESDY

-189 VDGVLFFNQLNNGL
+189 VEGVLFFNQLSKGL

-212 LVSDDPRLTS
+212 LVSDDPRLKS
-222 SNIVGVFEL
+222 DNIAGLIEHQD
-231 GNQLLIMTASNGFYF
+231 QLLIMTASNGFYF
-246 LQDKIL
+246 LNNKKLTPWKI
-252 TSWEVDSKVDLNS
+252 DPKVNLNA
-265 LTIYSTTMLKD
+265 LTIYSATKLKD
-276 SSIVIGTVS
+276 NSIVIGTVS
-285 NGLYHISSQ
+285 NGIYHLSPQ
-294 GNLKYDLNF
+294 GALKYDLNF
-303 EKGLSNNTVLSVFE
+303 EKGLSNNTVLSVYE
-317 DYQNNLWLGL
+317 DYQNNVWLGL
-327 DIGISHVNLSSQF
+327 DIGISHINLSSQF
-340 IVYNDTKGAI
+340 VVYNDTKGAI
-350 GTVYSSVVFENYLY
+350 GTVYTSVLFDDYLY
-364 LGTNQGLFYKRRDT
+364 LGTNQGLFYKQRDMN
-378 DSDFSFV
+378 SDFTFI

-420 TISQSLGTWDFKSLK
+420 TIGQSLGTWDFKRLN

-448 LSLLEKMNG
+448 LSLLEKIQG
-457 RWRYRNKIKG
+457 KWRYRNKIKG
-467 FDIASRFFHY
+467 FDISSRFYHY
-477 IGNQIFVN
+477 LSNKIYVN
-485 HELRGLF
+485 HELRGLYELNINEE
-492 KLTLNKDLKE
+492 LT
-502 ASKVSVITPITK
+502 AVTKVSNITPMTK

-529 SSSEDVYKFNTSDQ
+529 TSSQDVYRYNSDAT
-543 IFTES
+543 FTDS
-548 EPFNEVL
+548 EPFKDVL
-555 KEYTTRT
+555 KGFSTRT

-569 SDGLKWCF
+569 SEGLKWCF

-584 ISAGSVTQTPKVEI
+584 ISSGSVTQTPKVEI
-598 IPVAISNFKKVVSGF
+598 IPVAISNFKRVVSGF
-613 ENLTKIGSNEYL
+613 ENLTRIGADEYL

-639 PKPNHLYDLKIN
+639 PKPNHLYNLKIN
-651 SVEASTINEDK
+651 SVEASNINEDK
-662 FLLDSTDPMRLDSET
+662 FRLDSTNPKNLDTES
-677 NNIYINYSIPHYDNV
+677 NNIYISYSIPHFDNI
-692 VSEKYSYKLIG
+692 VSKKYSYKLEG
-703 WSDSWSEWQSQSQQ
+703 WSNSWSDWKSDSYQ

-722 PYGSYVFKVKGKIG
+722 PYGSYEFKVKGKIG
-736 NTETLNTASYSFVIN
+736 NSETLNVASYSFVID
-751 RPWYLSNSAITLY
+751 RPWYLSNTAITIY
-764 VIIFIILWILIHNLY
+764 VIIFIVLWILIHNLY

-788 QLLQKSHEQLALK
+788 KLLQKSQEQLALK

-807 KLMQLT
+807 KFMQLT

-843 SIKSELKE
+843 SIKTELKE

-862 KIIDKNLNNTD
+862 RIIDKNLNNTD

-944 PHESSLTNYIL
+944 PHEFSLTNYIL

>member
-1 MLSFVSISSNF
+1 MR
-12 KFSLPCAF
+12 
-20 QFIMKIIKYI
+20 IIKYI
-30 LVLLSSLVISA
+30 LVVLTTFVCSA
-41 QEHPPVMSYNPDAYD
+41 QEHPPVMAYNPDNYGAQ
-56 AKNQNWSISQT
+56 NQNWSISQT
-67 SDQTMY
+67 TDQIMY

-85 MNWKLYPVPDNSIV
+85 MNWNNYPVPDNSIV
-99 RSVKAINDQIY
+99 RSVKAVGDLIY

-117 GVWKRN
+117 GVWERN
-123 NKSILEYTSLA
+123 TKGILEYTSLV
-134 QQFDIE
+134 QKLGIE
-140 LVEDEQ
+140 LAEDEQ

-165 YLVNELTK
+165 YLVNEQAK
-173 ETTFIESDQ
+173 ESTYIESDY

-189 VDGVLFFNQLNNGL
+189 VEGVLFFNQLSKGL

-212 LVSDDPRLTS
+212 LVSDDPRLKS
-222 SNIVGVFEL
+222 DNIAGLIEH
-231 GNQLLIMTASNGFYF
+231 NDQLLIMTASNGFYF
-246 LQDKIL
+246 LNNKKLTPWKI
-252 TSWEVDSKVDLNS
+252 DPKVNLNA
-265 LTIYSTTMLKD
+265 LTIYSATKLKD
-276 SSIVIGTVS
+276 NSIVIGTVS
-285 NGLYHISSQ
+285 NGIYHLSPQ
-294 GNLKYDLNF
+294 GTLKYDLNF
-303 EKGLSNNTVLSVFE
+303 EKGLSNNTVLSVYE
-317 DYQNNLWLGL
+317 DYQNNVWLGL

-340 IVYNDTKGAI
+340 VVYNDTKGAI
-350 GTVYSSVVFENYLY
+350 GTVYTSVLFDDYLY
-364 LGTNQGLFYKRRDT
+364 LGTNQGLFYKKRDVN
-378 DSDFSFV
+378 SDFTFI

-420 TISQSLGTWDFKSLK
+420 TIGQSLGTWDFKRLN

-448 LSLLEKMNG
+448 LSLLEKTQG
-457 RWRYRNKIKG
+457 KWRYRNKIKG
-467 FDIASRFFHY
+467 FDISSRFYHY
-477 IGNQIFVN
+477 LSNKIYVN
-485 HELRGLF
+485 HELRGLYELNINEE
-492 KLTLNKDLKE
+492 LT
-502 ASKVSVITPITK
+502 AVTKVSNITPMTK

-529 SSSEDVYKFNTSDQ
+529 TSSQDVYRYNSDAT
-543 IFTES
+543 FTDS
-548 EPFNEVL
+548 EPFKEVL
-555 KEYTTRT
+555 KGFSSRT

-569 SDGLKWCF
+569 SEGLKWCF

-584 ISAGSVTQTPKVEI
+584 ISSGSVTQTPKVEI
-598 IPVAISNFKKVVSGF
+598 IPVAISNFKRVVSGF
-613 ENLTKIGSNEYL
+613 ENLTRIGADEYL

-639 PKPNHLYDLKIN
+639 PKPNHLYNLKIN
-651 SVEASTINEDK
+651 SVEASKINEDK
-662 FLLDSTDPMRLDSET
+662 FRLDSTKPKNLDPES
-677 NNIYINYSIPHYDNV
+677 NNIYISFSIPHYDNI
-692 VSEKYSYKLIG
+692 VSKKYSYKLEG
-703 WSDSWSEWQSQSQQ
+703 WSNSWSDWKSDSHQ

-722 PYGSYVFKVKGKIG
+722 PYGSYEFKVKGKIG
-736 NTETLNTASYSFVIN
+736 NSETLNVASYSFVID
-751 RPWYLSNSAITLY
+751 RPWYLSNTAITIY
-764 VIIFIILWILIHNLY
+764 VIIFIVLWILIHNLY

-788 QLLQKSHEQLALK
+788 KLLQKSQEQLALK

-807 KLMQLT
+807 KFMQLT

-843 SIKSELKE
+843 SIKTELKE

-862 KIIDKNLNNTD
+862 RIIDKNLNNTD

-944 PHESSLTNYIL
+944 PHEFSLTNYIL

>member
-1 MLSFVSISSNF
+1 MR
-12 KFSLPCAF
+12 
-20 QFIMKIIKYI
+20 IIKYI
-30 LVLLSSLVISA
+30 LVVLTTFVCSA
-41 QEHPPVMSYNPDAYD
+41 QEHPPVMAYNPENYGAQ
-56 AKNQNWSISQT
+56 NQNWSISQT
-67 SDQTMY
+67 TDQIMY

-85 MNWKLYPVPDNSIV
+85 MNWNNYPVPDNSIV
-99 RSVKAINDQIY
+99 RSVKAVGNLIY

-117 GVWKRN
+117 GVWERN
-123 NKSILEYTSLA
+123 SKGILEYTSLV
-134 QQFDIE
+134 QKLGIE
-140 LVEDEQ
+140 LADDEQ

-165 YLVNELTK
+165 YLVNEQAK
-173 ETTFIESDQ
+173 ESTFIESDY

-189 VDGVLFFNQLNNGL
+189 VEGVLFFNQLSKGL

-212 LVSDDPRLTS
+212 LVSDDPRLKS
-222 SNIVGVFEL
+222 DNIAGLIEH
-231 GNQLLIMTASNGFYF
+231 NDQLLIMTASNGFYF
-246 LQDKIL
+246 LKNKKLTPWKI
-252 TSWEVDSKVDLNS
+252 DPKVNLNS
-265 LTIYSTTMLKD
+265 LTIYSATKLKD
-276 SSIVIGTVS
+276 NSIVIGTVS
-285 NGLYHISSQ
+285 NGIYHLSPQ
-294 GNLKYDLNF
+294 GTLKYDLNF
-303 EKGLSNNTVLSVFE
+303 EKGLSNNTVLSVYE

-327 DIGISHVNLSSQF
+327 DIGISHINLSSQF
-340 IVYNDTKGAI
+340 VVYNDTKGAI
-350 GTVYSSVVFENYLY
+350 GTVYTSVLFDDYLY
-364 LGTNQGLFYKRRDT
+364 LGTNQGLFYKQRDVN
-378 DSDFSFV
+378 SDFTFI

-420 TISQSLGTWDFKSLK
+420 TIGQSLGTWDFKRLN

-448 LSLLEKMNG
+448 LSLLEKIQG
-457 RWRYRNKIKG
+457 KWRYRNKIKG
-467 FDIASRFFHY
+467 FDISSRFYHY
-477 IGNQIFVN
+477 LGNKIYVN
-485 HELRGLF
+485 HELRGLYELNINEE
-492 KLTLNKDLKE
+492 LT
-502 ASKVSVITPITK
+502 AVTKVSNITPMTK

-529 SSSEDVYKFNTSDQ
+529 TSSQDVYRYNSDAT
-543 IFTES
+543 FTDS
-548 EPFNEVL
+548 EPFKEVL
-555 KEYTTRT
+555 KGFSSRT

-569 SDGLKWCF
+569 SEGLKWCF

-584 ISAGSVTQTPKVEI
+584 ISSGSVTQTPKVEI
-598 IPVAISNFKKVVSGF
+598 IPVAISNFKRVVSGF
-613 ENLTKIGSNEYL
+613 ENLTRIGADEYL

-639 PKPNHLYDLKIN
+639 PKPNHLYNLKIN
-651 SVEASTINEDK
+651 SVEASRINEDK
-662 FLLDSTDPMRLDSET
+662 FRLDSTNPKNLDTES
-677 NNIYINYSIPHYDNV
+677 NNIYISYSIPHFDNI
-692 VSEKYSYKLIG
+692 VSKKYSYKLEG
-703 WSDSWSEWQSQSQQ
+703 WSNSWSDWKSDSYQ

-722 PYGSYVFKVKGKIG
+722 PYGSYEFKVKGKIG
-736 NTETLNTASYSFVIN
+736 NSETLNAASYSFVID
-751 RPWYLSNSAITLY
+751 RPWYLSNTAITIY
-764 VIIFIILWILIHNLY
+764 VILFIVLWILIHNLY

-788 QLLQKSHEQLALK
+788 KLLQKSQEQLALK

-807 KLMQLT
+807 KFMQLT

-843 SIKSELKE
+843 SIKTELKE

-862 KIIDKNLNNTD
+862 RIIDKNLNNTD

-944 PHESSLTNYIL
+944 PHEFSLTNYIL

>member
-41 QEHPPVMSYNPDAYD
+41 QEHPPVMSYKPDAYD

-477 IGNQIFVN
+477 IGNQIFV
-485 HELRGLF
+485 R
-492 KLTLNKDLKE
+492 
-502 ASKVSVITPITK
+502 
-514 GNGSNFIKFSKNYYY
+514 FS
-529 SSSEDVYKFNTSDQ
+529 
-543 IFTES
+543 
-548 EPFNEVL
+548 
-555 KEYTTRT
+555 
-562 TIMDVKD
+562 
-569 SDGLKWCF
+569 
-577 ADDNILI
+577 
-584 ISAGSVTQTPKVEI
+584 
-598 IPVAISNFKKVVSGF
+598 
-613 ENLTKIGSNEYL
+613 
-625 LGSAYGYFIFNSDT
+625 
-639 PKPNHLYDLKIN
+639 
-651 SVEASTINEDK
+651 
-662 FLLDSTDPMRLDSET
+662 
-677 NNIYINYSIPHYDNV
+677 
-692 VSEKYSYKLIG
+692 
-703 WSDSWSEWQSQSQQ
+703 
-717 VFENL
+717 
-722 PYGSYVFKVKGKIG
+722 
-736 NTETLNTASYSFVIN
+736 
-751 RPWYLSNSAITLY
+751 
-764 VIIFIILWILIHNLY
+764 
-779 KRYYRKQQQ
+779 
-788 QLLQKSHEQLALK
+788 
-801 ELETSQ
+801 
-807 KLMQLT
+807 
-813 NEKLKLDIESK
+813 
-824 NRELAVSTM
+824 
-833 SLIKKNEFLN
+833 
-843 SIKSELKE
+843 
-851 KDNQQDIKKVI
+851 
-862 KIIDKNLNNTD
+862 
-873 DWKLFEE
+873 
-880 AFNNADKDFLKLIKE
+880 
-895 KHPVL
+895 
-900 TPNDLRLCAY
+900 
-910 LRLNL
+910 
-915 SSKEIAPLL
+915 
-924 NISPRSVEVKR
+924 RSC
-935 YRLRKKMDL
+935 YQHMG
-944 PHESSLTNYIL
+944 
-955 EI
+955 

>member
-1 MLSFVSISSNF
+1 MR
-12 KFSLPCAF
+12 
-20 QFIMKIIKYI
+20 IIKYI
-30 LVLLSSLVISA
+30 LVVLTTFVCSA
-41 QEHPPVMSYNPDAYD
+41 QEHPPVMAYNPENYGAQ
-56 AKNQNWSISQT
+56 NQNWSISQT
-67 SDQTMY
+67 TDQIMY

-85 MNWKLYPVPDNSIV
+85 MNWNNYPVPDNSIV
-99 RSVKAINDQIY
+99 RSVKAVGNQIY

-117 GVWKRN
+117 GVWERN
-123 NKSILEYTSLA
+123 TKGILEYTSLV
-134 QQFDIE
+134 QKLGIE
-140 LVEDEQ
+140 LAEDEQ

-165 YLVNELTK
+165 YLVNEQAK
-173 ETTFIESDQ
+173 ESTYIESDY

-189 VDGVLFFNQLNNGL
+189 VEGVLFFNQLSKGL

-212 LVSDDPRLTS
+212 LVSDDPRLKS
-222 SNIVGVFEL
+222 DNIAGLIEH
-231 GNQLLIMTASNGFYF
+231 NDQLVIMTASNGFYF
-246 LQDKIL
+246 LNNKKLTPWKI
-252 TSWEVDSKVDLNS
+252 DPKVNLNA
-265 LTIYSTTMLKD
+265 LTIYSAIKLKD
-276 SSIVIGTVS
+276 NSIVIGTVS
-285 NGLYHISSQ
+285 NGIYHLSPQ
-294 GNLKYDLNF
+294 GTLKYDLNF
-303 EKGLSNNTVLSVFE
+303 EKGLSNNTVLSVYE

-327 DIGISHVNLSSQF
+327 DIGISHINLSSQF
-340 IVYNDTKGAI
+340 VVYNDTKGAI
-350 GTVYSSVVFENYLY
+350 GTVYTSVLFDDYLY
-364 LGTNQGLFYKRRDT
+364 LGTNQGLFYKQRDVN
-378 DSDFSFV
+378 SDFTFI

-420 TISQSLGTWDFKSLK
+420 SISQSLGTWDFKRLS

-448 LSLLEKMNG
+448 LSLLEKIQG
-457 RWRYRNKIKG
+457 KWRYRNKIKG
-467 FDIASRFFHY
+467 FDISSRFYHY
-477 IGNQIFVN
+477 LGDKIYVN
-485 HELRGLF
+485 HELRGLYELNINEE
-492 KLTLNKDLKE
+492 LT
-502 ASKVSVITPITK
+502 AVTKVSNITPMTK

-529 SSSEDVYKFNTSDQ
+529 TSSQDVYRYNSDAT
-543 IFTES
+543 FTDS
-548 EPFNEVL
+548 EPFKDVL
-555 KEYTTRT
+555 KGFSTRT

-569 SDGLKWCF
+569 SEGLKWCF

-584 ISAGSVTQTPKVEI
+584 ISSGSVTQTPKVEI
-598 IPVAISNFKKVVSGF
+598 IPVAISNFKRVVSGF
-613 ENLTKIGSNEYL
+613 ENLTRICAYEYL

-639 PKPNHLYDLKIN
+639 LKPNHIYNLKIN
-651 SVEASTINEDK
+651 SVEASNINEDK
-662 FLLDSTDPMRLDSET
+662 FRLDSTNPKNLDPES
-677 NNIYINYSIPHYDNV
+677 NNIYISFSIPHYDNI
-692 VSEKYSYKLIG
+692 VSKKYSYKLEG
-703 WSDSWSEWQSQSQQ
+703 WSNSWSDWKSDSHQ

-722 PYGSYVFKVKGKIG
+722 PYGSYEFKVKGKIG
-736 NTETLNTASYSFVIN
+736 NSETLNVASYSFVID
-751 RPWYLSNSAITLY
+751 RPWYLSNIAITIY
-764 VIIFIILWILIHNLY
+764 VIIFIVLWILIHNLY

-788 QLLQKSHEQLALK
+788 KLLQKSQEQLALK

-807 KLMQLT
+807 KFMQLT

-843 SIKSELKE
+843 SIKTELKE

-862 KIIDKNLNNTD
+862 RIIDKNLNNTD

-944 PHESSLTNYIL
+944 PHEFSLTNYIL

>member
-1 MLSFVSISSNF
+1 MVS
-12 KFSLPCAF
+12 
-20 QFIMKIIKYI
+20 
-30 LVLLSSLVISA
+30 SA
-41 QEHPPVMSYNPDAYD
+41 QEHPPVVAYNPVSYA
-56 AKNQNWSISQT
+56 AQNQNWSISQT

-73 FANNSGLLEYDG
+73 FANNSGLLEFDG
-85 MNWKLYPVPDNSIV
+85 TNWKLYPVPDNSIV
-99 RSVKAINDQIY
+99 RSVKAVDDLIY

-123 NKSILEYTSLA
+123 NKSILEYTSLV

-140 LVEDEQ
+140 LDEDEQ
-146 FWDIIKLDDWLIF
+146 FWDIIKLEDWLIF

-173 ETTFIESDQ
+173 ESTFIESDH

-189 VDGVLFFNQLNNGL
+189 VDDVLYFNELNKGIF
-203 YKIIDGNVE
+203 KIIDGNVE
-212 LVSDDPRLTS
+212 LVSDDPRVTS
-222 SNIVGVFEL
+222 DNLVGVIEHR
-231 GNQLLIMTASNGFYF
+231 NQLLLMTASNGFYF
-246 LQDKIL
+246 LNDKKL
-252 TSWEVDSKVDLNS
+252 TRWKIDPKVDLS
-265 LTIYSTTMLKD
+265 TLTIYSTTSLSD
-276 SSIVIGTVS
+276 NSIVIGTVS
-285 NGLYHISSQ
+285 NGMYHLSEN
-294 GNLKYDLNF
+294 GMLMYDLNF

-327 DIGISHVNLSSQF
+327 DIGISLVNLSSQF

-350 GTVYSSVVFENYLY
+350 GTVYTSVLFEDYLY
-364 LGTNQGLFYKRRDT
+364 LGTNQGLFYKQRDQN
-378 DSDFSFV
+378 SDFTFI

-396 VIDNQIFCG
+396 VIDNLIFCG

-411 LIKNKKLQY
+411 LIKNQKLQY
-420 TISQSLGTWDFKSLK
+420 SIGQALGTWDFKPLK
-435 DNPNIILQGNYNG
+435 DNPDLILQGNYNG
-448 LSLLEKMNG
+448 LSLLEKRQG

-467 FDIASRFFHY
+467 FDISSRFY
-477 IGNQIFVN
+477 QYLGDQIFVN
-485 HELRGLF
+485 HELRGLH
-492 KLTLNKDLKE
+492 KLTLNKKLT
-502 ASKVSVITPITK
+502 AATKVSNITPMTK
-514 GNGSNFIKFSKNYYY
+514 GNGSNFLKFSKNYYY
-529 SSSEDVYKFNTSDQ
+529 TSSEDVYKYNPKDQ
-543 IFTES
+543 SFTQSES
-548 EPFNEVL
+548 FKEVL
-555 KEYTTRT
+555 KEFSTRT
-562 TIMDVKD
+562 TIMDVKN
-569 SDGLKWCF
+569 SEGLKWCF

-584 ISAGSVTQTPKVEI
+584 ISVGSVTQTPKVEI
-598 IPVAISNFKKVVSGF
+598 IPVAISSFKKVVSGF
-613 ENLTKIGSNEYL
+613 ENLTKIGTDEYL

-639 PKPNHLYDLKIN
+639 PKPNHLYNLKIN
-651 SVEASTINEDK
+651 SVQASKINEDK
-662 FLLDSTDPMRLDSET
+662 FRLDSFTPPSLDSEN
-677 NNIYINYSIPHYDNV
+677 NNIYIHYNIPHYDNM
-692 VSEKYSYKLIG
+692 VSKKYAYKLIG
-703 WSDSWSEWQSQSQQ
+703 WSNTWSDWQAESHQ

-722 PYGSYVFKVKGKIG
+722 PYGSYEFKVKGKIG

-751 RPWYLSNSAITLY
+751 RPWYLSNTAITLY
-764 VIIFIILWILIHNLY
+764 VILFIVLWILVHNLY

-788 QLLQKSHEQLALK
+788 QLLQKSQEQLAIK

-807 KLMQLT
+807 KFMQLT

>member
-1 MLSFVSISSNF
+1 MR
-12 KFSLPCAF
+12 
-20 QFIMKIIKYI
+20 IIKYI
-30 LVLLSSLVISA
+30 LVVLTTFVCSA
-41 QEHPPVMSYNPDAYD
+41 QEHPPVMAYNPENYGAQ
-56 AKNQNWSISQT
+56 NQNWSISQT
-67 SDQTMY
+67 TDQIMY

-85 MNWKLYPVPDNSIV
+85 MNWNNYPVPDNSIV
-99 RSVKAINDQIY
+99 RSVKAVGNQIY

-117 GVWKRN
+117 GVWERN
-123 NKSILEYTSLA
+123 TKGILEYTSLV
-134 QQFDIE
+134 QKLDIQ
-140 LVEDEQ
+140 LAEDEQ

-165 YLVNELTK
+165 YLVNEQTK
-173 ETTFIESDQ
+173 ESTYIESDY

-189 VDGVLFFNQLNNGL
+189 VEGVLFFNQLSKGL

-212 LVSDDPRLTS
+212 LVSDDPRLKS
-222 SNIVGVFEL
+222 DNIAGLIEH
-231 GNQLLIMTASNGFYF
+231 NDQLVIMTASNGFYF
-246 LQDKIL
+246 LNNKKLTPWKI
-252 TSWEVDSKVDLNS
+252 DPKVNLNA
-265 LTIYSTTMLKD
+265 LTIYSAIKLKD
-276 SSIVIGTVS
+276 NSIVIGTVS
-285 NGLYHISSQ
+285 NGIYHLSPQ
-294 GNLKYDLNF
+294 GTLKYDLNF
-303 EKGLSNNTVLSVFE
+303 EKGLSNNTVLSVYE

-327 DIGISHVNLSSQF
+327 DIGISHINLSSQF
-340 IVYNDTKGAI
+340 VVYNDTKGAI
-350 GTVYSSVVFENYLY
+350 GTVYTSVLFDDYLY
-364 LGTNQGLFYKRRDT
+364 LGTNQGLFYKQRDVN
-378 DSDFSFV
+378 SDFTFI

-420 TISQSLGTWDFKSLK
+420 SISQSLGTWDFKRLS

-448 LSLLEKMNG
+448 LSLLEKIQG
-457 RWRYRNKIKG
+457 KWRYRNKIKG
-467 FDIASRFFHY
+467 FDISSRFYHY
-477 IGNQIFVN
+477 LGDKIYVN
-485 HELRGLF
+485 HELRGLYELNINEE
-492 KLTLNKDLKE
+492 LT
-502 ASKVSVITPITK
+502 AVTKVSNITPMTK

-529 SSSEDVYKFNTSDQ
+529 TSSQDVYRYNSDAT
-543 IFTES
+543 FTDS
-548 EPFNEVL
+548 EPFKDVL
-555 KEYTTRT
+555 KGFSTRT

-569 SDGLKWCF
+569 SEGLKWCF

-584 ISAGSVTQTPKVEI
+584 ISSGSVTQTPKVEI
-598 IPVAISNFKKVVSGF
+598 IPVAISNFKRVVSGF
-613 ENLTKIGSNEYL
+613 ENLTRIGADEYL

-639 PKPNHLYDLKIN
+639 LKPNHIYNLKIN
-651 SVEASTINEDK
+651 SVEASNINEDK
-662 FLLDSTDPMRLDSET
+662 FRLDSTNPKNLDPES
-677 NNIYINYSIPHYDNV
+677 NNIYISFSIPHYDNI
-692 VSEKYSYKLIG
+692 VSKKYSYKLEG
-703 WSDSWSEWQSQSQQ
+703 WSNSWSDWKSDSHQ

-722 PYGSYVFKVKGKIG
+722 PYGSYEFKVKGKIG
-736 NTETLNTASYSFVIN
+736 NSETLNVASYSFVID
-751 RPWYLSNSAITLY
+751 RPWYLSNIAITIY
-764 VIIFIILWILIHNLY
+764 VIIFIVLWILIHNLY

-788 QLLQKSHEQLALK
+788 KLLQKSQEQLALK

-807 KLMQLT
+807 KFMQLT

-843 SIKSELKE
+843 SIKTELKE

-862 KIIDKNLNNTD
+862 RIIDKNLNNTD

-944 PHESSLTNYIL
+944 PHEFSLTNYIL

>member
-1 MLSFVSISSNF
+1 MR
-12 KFSLPCAF
+12 
-20 QFIMKIIKYI
+20 IIKYI
-30 LVLLSSLVISA
+30 LVVLSTFVCSA
-41 QEHPPVMSYNPDAYD
+41 QEHPPVMAYNPDNYGAQ
-56 AKNQNWSISQT
+56 NQNWSISQT
-67 SDQTMY
+67 TDQIMY

-85 MNWKLYPVPDNSIV
+85 MNWNNYPVPDNSIV
-99 RSVKAINDQIY
+99 RSVKAVGNQIY

-117 GVWKRN
+117 GVWERN
-123 NKSILEYTSLA
+123 TKGILEYTSLV
-134 QQFDIE
+134 QKLGIE
-140 LVEDEQ
+140 LAEDEQ

-165 YLVNELTK
+165 YLVNEQAK
-173 ETTFIESDQ
+173 ESTYIESDY

-189 VDGVLFFNQLNNGL
+189 VEGVLFFNQLSKGL

-212 LVSDDPRLTS
+212 LVSDDPRLKS
-222 SNIVGVFEL
+222 DNIAGLIEH
-231 GNQLLIMTASNGFYF
+231 NDQLVIMTASNGFYF
-246 LQDKIL
+246 LNNKKLTPWKI
-252 TSWEVDSKVDLNS
+252 DPKVNLNA
-265 LTIYSTTMLKD
+265 LTIYSAIKLKD
-276 SSIVIGTVS
+276 NSIVIGTVS
-285 NGLYHISSQ
+285 NGIYHLSPQ
-294 GNLKYDLNF
+294 GTLKYDLNF
-303 EKGLSNNTVLSVFE
+303 EKGLSNNTVLSVYE

-327 DIGISHVNLSSQF
+327 DIGISHINLSSQF
-340 IVYNDTKGAI
+340 VVYNDTKGAI
-350 GTVYSSVVFENYLY
+350 GTVYTSVLFDDYLY
-364 LGTNQGLFYKRRDT
+364 LGTNQGLFYKQRDVN
-378 DSDFSFV
+378 SDFTFI

-420 TISQSLGTWDFKSLK
+420 SISQSLGTWDFKRLS

-448 LSLLEKMNG
+448 LSLLEKIQG
-457 RWRYRNKIKG
+457 KWRYRNKIKG
-467 FDIASRFFHY
+467 FDISSRFYHY
-477 IGNQIFVN
+477 LGDKIYVN
-485 HELRGLF
+485 HELRGLYELNINEE
-492 KLTLNKDLKE
+492 LT
-502 ASKVSVITPITK
+502 AVTKVSNITPMTK

-529 SSSEDVYKFNTSDQ
+529 TSSQDVYRYNSDAT
-543 IFTES
+543 FTDS
-548 EPFNEVL
+548 EPFKDVL
-555 KEYTTRT
+555 KGFSTRT

-569 SDGLKWCF
+569 SEGLKWCF

-584 ISAGSVTQTPKVEI
+584 ISSGSVTQTPKVEI
-598 IPVAISNFKKVVSGF
+598 IPVAISNFKRVVSGF
-613 ENLTKIGSNEYL
+613 ENLTRIGADEYL

-639 PKPNHLYDLKIN
+639 LKPNHIYNLKIN
-651 SVEASTINEDK
+651 SVEASNINEDK
-662 FLLDSTDPMRLDSET
+662 FRLDSTNPKNLDPES
-677 NNIYINYSIPHYDNV
+677 NNIYISFSIPHYDNI
-692 VSEKYSYKLIG
+692 VSKKYSYKLEG
-703 WSDSWSEWQSQSQQ
+703 WSNSWSDWKSDSHQ

-722 PYGSYVFKVKGKIG
+722 PYGSYEFKVKGKIG
-736 NTETLNTASYSFVIN
+736 NSETLNVASYSFVID
-751 RPWYLSNSAITLY
+751 RPWYLSNIAITIY
-764 VIIFIILWILIHNLY
+764 VIIFIVLWILIHNLY

-788 QLLQKSHEQLALK
+788 KLLQKSQEQLALK

-807 KLMQLT
+807 KFMQLT

-843 SIKSELKE
+843 SIKTELKE

-862 KIIDKNLNNTD
+862 RIIDKNLNNTD

-944 PHESSLTNYIL
+944 PHEFSLTNYIL

>member
-1 MLSFVSISSNF
+1 MR
-12 KFSLPCAF
+12 
-20 QFIMKIIKYI
+20 IIKYI
-30 LVLLSSLVISA
+30 LVVLTTFVCSA
-41 QEHPPVMSYNPDAYD
+41 QEHPPVMAYNPENYGAQ
-56 AKNQNWSISQT
+56 NQNWSIYQT
-67 SDQTMY
+67 TDQIMY

-85 MNWKLYPVPDNSIV
+85 MNWNNYPVPDNSIV
-99 RSVKAINDQIY
+99 RSVKAVGNQIY

-117 GVWKRN
+117 GVWERN
-123 NKSILEYTSLA
+123 TKGILEYTSLV
-134 QQFDIE
+134 QKLGIE
-140 LVEDEQ
+140 LAEDEQ

-165 YLVNELTK
+165 YLVNEQAK
-173 ETTFIESDQ
+173 ESTYIESDY

-189 VDGVLFFNQLNNGL
+189 VEGVLFFNQLSKGL

-212 LVSDDPRLTS
+212 LVSYDPRLKS
-222 SNIVGVFEL
+222 DNIAGLIEH
-231 GNQLLIMTASNGFYF
+231 NDQLVIMTASNGFYF
-246 LQDKIL
+246 LNNKKLTPWKI
-252 TSWEVDSKVDLNS
+252 DPKVNLNA
-265 LTIYSTTMLKD
+265 LTIYSAIKLKD
-276 SSIVIGTVS
+276 NSIVIGTVS
-285 NGLYHISSQ
+285 NGIYHLSPQ
-294 GNLKYDLNF
+294 GTLKYDLNF
-303 EKGLSNNTVLSVFE
+303 EKGLSNNTVLSVYE

-327 DIGISHVNLSSQF
+327 DIGISHINLSSQF
-340 IVYNDTKGAI
+340 VVYNDTKGAI
-350 GTVYSSVVFENYLY
+350 GTVYTSVLFDDYLY
-364 LGTNQGLFYKRRDT
+364 LGTNQGLFYKQRDVN
-378 DSDFSFV
+378 SDFTFI

-420 TISQSLGTWDFKSLK
+420 SISQSLGTWDFKRLS

-448 LSLLEKMNG
+448 LSLLEKIQG
-457 RWRYRNKIKG
+457 KWRYRNKIKG
-467 FDIASRFFHY
+467 FDISSRFYHY
-477 IGNQIFVN
+477 LGDKIYVN
-485 HELRGLF
+485 HELRGLYELNINEE
-492 KLTLNKDLKE
+492 LT
-502 ASKVSVITPITK
+502 AVTKVSNITPMTK

-529 SSSEDVYKFNTSDQ
+529 TSSQDVYRYNSDAT
-543 IFTES
+543 FTDS
-548 EPFNEVL
+548 EPFKDVL
-555 KEYTTRT
+555 KGFSTRT

-569 SDGLKWCF
+569 SEGLKWCF

-584 ISAGSVTQTPKVEI
+584 ISSGSVTQTPKVEI
-598 IPVAISNFKKVVSGF
+598 IPVAISNFKRVVSGF
-613 ENLTKIGSNEYL
+613 ENLTRIGADEYL

-639 PKPNHLYDLKIN
+639 LKPNHIYNLKIN
-651 SVEASTINEDK
+651 SVEASNINEDK
-662 FLLDSTDPMRLDSET
+662 FRLDSTNPKNLDPES
-677 NNIYINYSIPHYDNV
+677 NNIYISFSIPHYDNI
-692 VSEKYSYKLIG
+692 VSKKYSYKLEG
-703 WSDSWSEWQSQSQQ
+703 WSNSWSDWKSDSHQ

-722 PYGSYVFKVKGKIG
+722 PYGSYEFKVKGKIG
-736 NTETLNTASYSFVIN
+736 NSETLNVASYSFVID
-751 RPWYLSNSAITLY
+751 RPWYLSNIAITIY
-764 VIIFIILWILIHNLY
+764 VIIFIVLWILIHNLY

-788 QLLQKSHEQLALK
+788 KLLQKSQEQLALK

-807 KLMQLT
+807 KFMQLT

-843 SIKSELKE
+843 SIKTELKE

-862 KIIDKNLNNTD
+862 RIIDKNLNNTD

-944 PHESSLTNYIL
+944 PHEFSLTNYIL

>member
-1 MLSFVSISSNF
+1 MR
-12 KFSLPCAF
+12 
-20 QFIMKIIKYI
+20 IIKYI
-30 LVLLSSLVISA
+30 LVVLTTFVCSA
-41 QEHPPVMSYNPDAYD
+41 QEHPPVMAYNPENYGAQ
-56 AKNQNWSISQT
+56 NQNWSISQT
-67 SDQTMY
+67 TDQIMY

-85 MNWKLYPVPDNSIV
+85 MNWNNYPVPDNSIV
-99 RSVKAINDQIY
+99 RSVKAVGNQIY

-117 GVWKRN
+117 GVWERN
-123 NKSILEYTSLA
+123 TKGILEYTSLV
-134 QQFDIE
+134 QKLGIE
-140 LVEDEQ
+140 LAEDEQ

-165 YLVNELTK
+165 YLVNEQAK
-173 ETTFIESDQ
+173 ESTYIESDY

-189 VDGVLFFNQLNNGL
+189 VEGVLFFNQLSKGL

-212 LVSDDPRLTS
+212 LVSDDPRLKS
-222 SNIVGVFEL
+222 DNIAGLIEH
-231 GNQLLIMTASNGFYF
+231 NDQLVIMTASNGFYF
-246 LQDKIL
+246 LNNKKLTPWKI
-252 TSWEVDSKVDLNS
+252 DPKVNLNA
-265 LTIYSTTMLKD
+265 LTIYSAIKLKD
-276 SSIVIGTVS
+276 NSIVIGTVS
-285 NGLYHISSQ
+285 NGIYHLSPQ
-294 GNLKYDLNF
+294 GTLKYDLNF
-303 EKGLSNNTVLSVFE
+303 EKGLSNNTVLSVYE

-327 DIGISHVNLSSQF
+327 DIGISHINLSSQF
-340 IVYNDTKGAI
+340 VVYNDTKGAI
-350 GTVYSSVVFENYLY
+350 GTVYTSVLFDDYLY
-364 LGTNQGLFYKRRDT
+364 LGTNQGLFYKQRDVN
-378 DSDFSFV
+378 SDFTFI

-420 TISQSLGTWDFKSLK
+420 SISQSLGTWDFKRLS

-448 LSLLEKMNG
+448 LSLLEKIQG
-457 RWRYRNKIKG
+457 KWRYRNKIKG
-467 FDIASRFFHY
+467 FDISSRFYHY
-477 IGNQIFVN
+477 LGDKIYVN
-485 HELRGLF
+485 HELRGLYELNINEE
-492 KLTLNKDLKE
+492 LT
-502 ASKVSVITPITK
+502 AVTKVSNITPMTK

-529 SSSEDVYKFNTSDQ
+529 TSSQDVYRYNSDAT
-543 IFTES
+543 FTDS
-548 EPFNEVL
+548 EPFKDVL
-555 KEYTTRT
+555 KGFSTRT

-569 SDGLKWCF
+569 SEGLKWCF

-584 ISAGSVTQTPKVEI
+584 ISSGSVTQTPKVEI
-598 IPVAISNFKKVVSGF
+598 IPVAISNFKRVVSGF
-613 ENLTKIGSNEYL
+613 ENLTRIGADEYL

-639 PKPNHLYDLKIN
+639 LKPNHIYNLKIN
-651 SVEASTINEDK
+651 SVEASNINEDK
-662 FLLDSTDPMRLDSET
+662 FRLDSTNPKNLDPES
-677 NNIYINYSIPHYDNV
+677 NNIYISFSIPHYDNI
-692 VSEKYSYKLIG
+692 VSKKYSYKLEG
-703 WSDSWSEWQSQSQQ
+703 WSNSWSDWKSDSHQ

-722 PYGSYVFKVKGKIG
+722 PYGSYEFKVKGKIG
-736 NTETLNTASYSFVIN
+736 NSETLNVASYSFVID
-751 RPWYLSNSAITLY
+751 RPWYLSNIAITIY
-764 VIIFIILWILIHNLY
+764 VIIFIVLWILIHNLY

-788 QLLQKSHEQLALK
+788 KLLQKSQEQLALK
-801 ELETSQ
+801 ELETYQ
-807 KLMQLT
+807 KFMQLT

-843 SIKSELKE
+843 SIKTELKE

-862 KIIDKNLNNTD
+862 RIIDKNLNNTD

-944 PHESSLTNYIL
+944 PHEFSLTNYIL

>member
-1 MLSFVSISSNF
+1 MR
-12 KFSLPCAF
+12 
-20 QFIMKIIKYI
+20 IIKYI
-30 LVLLSSLVISA
+30 LVVLTTFVCSA
-41 QEHPPVMSYNPDAYD
+41 QEHPPVMAYNPENYGAQ
-56 AKNQNWSISQT
+56 NQNWSISQT
-67 SDQTMY
+67 TDQIMY

-85 MNWKLYPVPDNSIV
+85 MNWNNYPVPDNSIV
-99 RSVKAINDQIY
+99 RSVKAVGNLIY

-117 GVWKRN
+117 GVWERN
-123 NKSILEYTSLA
+123 SKGILEYTSLV
-134 QQFDIE
+134 QKLGIE
-140 LVEDEQ
+140 LADDEQ

-165 YLVNELTK
+165 YLVNEQAK
-173 ETTFIESDQ
+173 ESTFIESDY

-189 VDGVLFFNQLNNGL
+189 VEGVLFFNQLSKGL

-212 LVSDDPRLTS
+212 LVSDDPRLKS
-222 SNIVGVFEL
+222 DNIAGLIEH
-231 GNQLLIMTASNGFYF
+231 NDQLLIMTASNGFYF
-246 LQDKIL
+246 LKNKKLTPWKI
-252 TSWEVDSKVDLNS
+252 DPKVNLNS
-265 LTIYSTTMLKD
+265 LTIYSATKLKD
-276 SSIVIGTVS
+276 NSIVIGTVS
-285 NGLYHISSQ
+285 NGIYHLSPQ
-294 GNLKYDLNF
+294 GTLKYDLNF
-303 EKGLSNNTVLSVFE
+303 EKGLSNNTVLSVYE

-327 DIGISHVNLSSQF
+327 DIGISHINLSSQF
-340 IVYNDTKGAI
+340 VVYNDTKGAI
-350 GTVYSSVVFENYLY
+350 GTVYTSVLFDDYLY
-364 LGTNQGLFYKRRDT
+364 LGTNQGLFYKQRDMN
-378 DSDFSFV
+378 SDFTFI

-420 TISQSLGTWDFKSLK
+420 TIGQSLGTWDFKRLN

-448 LSLLEKMNG
+448 LSLLEKIQG
-457 RWRYRNKIKG
+457 KWRYRNKIKG
-467 FDIASRFFHY
+467 FDISSRFYHY
-477 IGNQIFVN
+477 LGNKIYVN
-485 HELRGLF
+485 HELRGLYELNINEE
-492 KLTLNKDLKE
+492 LT
-502 ASKVSVITPITK
+502 AVTKVSNITPMTK

-529 SSSEDVYKFNTSDQ
+529 TSSQDVYRYNSDAT
-543 IFTES
+543 FTDS
-548 EPFNEVL
+548 EPFKEVL
-555 KEYTTRT
+555 KGFSSRT

-569 SDGLKWCF
+569 SEGLKWCF

-584 ISAGSVTQTPKVEI
+584 ISSGSVTQTPKVEI
-598 IPVAISNFKKVVSGF
+598 IPVAISNFKRVVSGF
-613 ENLTKIGSNEYL
+613 ENLTRIGADEYL

-639 PKPNHLYDLKIN
+639 PKPNHLYNLKIN
-651 SVEASTINEDK
+651 SVEASRINEDK
-662 FLLDSTDPMRLDSET
+662 FRLDSTNPKNLDTES
-677 NNIYINYSIPHYDNV
+677 NNIYISYSIPHFDNI
-692 VSEKYSYKLIG
+692 VSKKYSYKLEG
-703 WSDSWSEWQSQSQQ
+703 WSNSWSDWKSDSYQ

-722 PYGSYVFKVKGKIG
+722 PYGSYEFKVKGKIG
-736 NTETLNTASYSFVIN
+736 NSETLNAASYSFVID
-751 RPWYLSNSAITLY
+751 RPWYLSNTAITIY
-764 VIIFIILWILIHNLY
+764 VILFIVLWILIHNLY

-788 QLLQKSHEQLALK
+788 KLLQKSQEQLALK

-807 KLMQLT
+807 KFMQLT

-843 SIKSELKE
+843 SIKTELKE

-862 KIIDKNLNNTD
+862 RIIDKNLNNTD

-944 PHESSLTNYIL
+944 PHEFSLTNYIL

>member
-1 MLSFVSISSNF
+1 
-12 KFSLPCAF
+12 
-20 QFIMKIIKYI
+20 MKITKYI
-30 LVLLSSLVISA
+30 LVLLASFVVSA
-41 QEHPPVMSYNPDAYD
+41 QEHPPVMSYNPDTYVAE
-56 AKNQNWSISQT
+56 NQNWSISQT

-85 MNWKLYPVPDNSIV
+85 TNWKLYPVPDKSIV
-99 RSVKAINDQIY
+99 RSVKAINNLIY

-123 NKSILEYTSLA
+123 NKSILEYTSLV
-134 QQFDIE
+134 QQFNIE

-146 FWDIIKLDDWLIF
+146 FWDIMKLDNWLIF

-173 ETTFIESDQ
+173 ETTFIESNQ

-212 LVSDDPRLTS
+212 LVSDHPKLVS
-222 SNIVGVFEL
+222 SNLVEVFEL
-231 GNQLLIMTASNGFYF
+231 EDQLLIITASNGFYF
-246 LQDKIL
+246 LKKNKLTPWKI
-252 TSWEVDSKVDLNS
+252 DPKVDLNT
-265 LTIYSTTMLKD
+265 LTIYSATILKD

-285 NGLYHISSQ
+285 NGLYHLSPQ

-303 EKGLSNNTVLSVFE
+303 EKGLSNNTVLSVYE

-327 DIGISHVNLSSQF
+327 DIGVSHVNLSSQF
-340 IVYNDTKGAI
+340 VVYNDTKGAI
-350 GTVYSSVVFENYLY
+350 GTVYTSVVHENYLY

-378 DSDFSFV
+378 DADFSFI

-396 VIDNQIFCG
+396 VIDDQIFCG
-405 HDRGTL
+405 HDRGTI
-411 LIKNKKLQY
+411 LIKNQKVEY
-420 TISQSLGTWDFKSLK
+420 TIGQSLGTWDFKPLK
-435 DNPNIILQGNYNG
+435 GTPNIILQGNYNG
-448 LSLLEKMNG
+448 LSLLEKFQG
-457 RWRYRNKIKG
+457 KWRYRNKIKG
-467 FDIASRFFHY
+467 FDIASRFYQY
-477 IGNQIFVN
+477 IGDQIFVN

-492 KLTLNKDLKE
+492 KLTLDKDLT
-502 ASKVSVITPITK
+502 AVSEVSNITPVTK
-514 GNGSNFIKFSKNYYY
+514 GNGLNFFKFSKNYYY
-529 SSSEDVYKFNTSDQ
+529 TSSEDVYNFNTVDQ
-543 IFTES
+543 SFSES
-548 EPFNEVL
+548 EPFKEIL

-569 SDGLKWCF
+569 SEGLKWCF

-584 ISAGSVTQTPKVEI
+584 ISAGSVTQTPKVEV
-598 IPVAISNFKKVVSGF
+598 IPIAISNFKKVVSGF
-613 ENLTKIGSNEYL
+613 ENLTKIDSDQYL
-625 LGSAYGYFIFNSDT
+625 LGSAYGYFIFNSNT
-639 PKPNHLYDLKIN
+639 SKPNHLYNLKIN
-651 SVEASTINEDK
+651 SVQASKINEDK
-662 FLLDSTDPMRLDSET
+662 FKLDFTSPANLNSES
-677 NNIYINYSIPHYDNV
+677 NNIYINYSIPHFDNE
-692 VSEKYSYKLIG
+692 VSKKYSYKLTG
-703 WSDSWSEWQSQSQQ
+703 WSNSWSEWQSEPQQ

-722 PYGSYVFKVKGKIG
+722 PYGSYEFKVKGKIG
-736 NTETLNTASYSFVIN
+736 NSETLNTASYSFVIN
-751 RPWYLSNSAITLY
+751 RPWYLSNTLVTLY
-764 VIIFIILWILIHNLY
+764 AVIFIVLWILIHNLY

-788 QLLQKSHEQLALK
+788 QLIQKSHEQLALK
-801 ELETSQ
+801 ELEASQ
-807 KLMQLT
+807 KFMQLT

>member
-1 MLSFVSISSNF
+1 MR
-12 KFSLPCAF
+12 
-20 QFIMKIIKYI
+20 IIKYI
-30 LVLLSSLVISA
+30 LVLLVTLVSSA
-41 QEHPPVMSYNPDAYD
+41 QEHPPVMTYNPISYA
-56 AKNQNWSISQT
+56 AQNQNWSISQT
-67 SDQTMY
+67 YDQTMY

-85 MNWKLYPVPDNSIV
+85 TNWNLYPVPDNSIV
-99 RSVKAINDQIY
+99 RSVKAVDDLIY

-123 NKSILEYTSLA
+123 NKSILEYTSLV
-134 QQFDIE
+134 QQLGIE
-140 LVEDEQ
+140 LDEDEQ
-146 FWDIIKLDDWLIF
+146 FWDIIKLEDWLIF

-173 ETTFIESDQ
+173 ETTFIESDH

-189 VDGVLFFNQLNNGL
+189 VEGVLFFNKLNKGV
-203 YKIIDGNVE
+203 YRIIDGNVE
-212 LVSDDPRLTS
+212 LVSDDPRVTS
-222 SNIVGVFEL
+222 DNLVGVIEHK
-231 GNQLLIMTASNGFYF
+231 NQLLLMTASNGFYF
-246 LQDKIL
+246 LNNKKL
-252 TSWEVDSKVDLNS
+252 TPWNIDPKVDLNTH
-265 LTIYSTTMLKD
+265 TIYSTTKLSD
-276 SSIVIGTVS
+276 NSIVIGTVS
-285 NGLYHISSQ
+285 NGMYHLSEN
-294 GNLKYDLNF
+294 GMLMYDLNF

-327 DIGISHVNLSSQF
+327 DIGISLVNLSSQF

-350 GTVYSSVVFENYLY
+350 GTVYTSVLFEDYLY
-364 LGTNQGLFYKRRDT
+364 LGTNQGLFYKRRDMN
-378 DSDFSFV
+378 SDFTFI

-411 LIKNKKLQY
+411 LIKNQKLQY
-420 TISQSLGTWDFKSLK
+420 SIGQALGTWDFKPLK
-435 DNPNIILQGNYNG
+435 ENPNIILQGNYNG
-448 LSLLEKMNG
+448 LSLIEKSQG

-467 FDIASRFFHY
+467 FDISSRFYQYF
-477 IGNQIFVN
+477 GDQIFVN
-485 HELRGLF
+485 HELRGLY
-492 KLTLNKDLKE
+492 KLKLNKELTA
-502 ASKVSVITPITK
+502 ASRVSNITPK
-514 GNGSNFIKFSKNYYY
+514 SQGNGSNFLKFSKNYYY
-529 SSSEDVYKFNTSDQ
+529 TSSEDVYKFNPKDES
-543 IFTES
+543 FTQS

-555 KEYTTRT
+555 KEFVTRT

-584 ISAGSVTQTPKVEI
+584 ISVGSVTQTPKVEI

-613 ENLTKIGSNEYL
+613 ENLTKIGSDEYL
-625 LGSAYGYFIFNSDT
+625 LGSAYGYFIFNSNT
-639 PKPNHLYDLKIN
+639 PQPNHLYNLKIN
-651 SVEASTINEDK
+651 SVQASKTNEDK
-662 FLLDSTDPMRLDSET
+662 FRLDSFAPQSLDSDN
-677 NNIYINYSIPHYDNV
+677 NNIYINYTIPHYDNV
-692 VSEKYSYKLIG
+692 VSKKYSYKLIG
-703 WSDSWSEWQSQSQQ
+703 WSNTWSDWQAESHQ

-722 PYGSYVFKVKGKIG
+722 PYGSYEFKVKGKIG
-736 NTETLNTASYSFVIN
+736 NSETLNTASYSFVIN
-751 RPWYLSNSAITLY
+751 RPWYLSNAAITLY
-764 VIIFIILWILIHNLY
+764 VILFIVLWILIHNLY

-807 KLMQLT
+807 KFMQLT

-880 AFNNADKDFLKLIKE
+880 AFNNADKDFLKLIKD